1 MCGIFGLAL
10 GSGSSYGDAFVKK
23 CATQLAMLAVARG
36 KDSSGFAFRD
46 HVEARIDIHKGD
58 IPIGLLLKEECVRS
72 RIDALTK
79 SYRETPGQPFT
90 VVGHSRLVTNGSQLR
105 NENNQPVVKDGVV
118 GLLNGII
125 VNDEALWARHPEIRR
140 AFDVDTE
147 VMLALVRQH
156 LKSGW
161 DVEAAI
167 SKTLAEVVGMVASAY
182 LFDDLDL
189 LALATNNGSLYVLTN
204 DSDFLAFASEEHF
217 LRVLAKRMGL
227 QEAKGFTLRQIA
239 PNTGVVLDLVQFGL
253 RTFATSDEPR
263 RLPQGA
269 VRKTRCEVGVLPFA
283 RQHEK
288 RELILDPAT
297 IARAPMA
304 AAEEAL
310 LEYNVG
316 RIGDLRRCARCVL
329 PETFPFIDF
338 DEDGVCNYCRDYK
351 IKNDPKSVDE
361 LFDLVKPY
369 RRSDGKPD
377 CLVPYSGGR
386 DSTFTL
392 HFVKKVLELH
402 PIAFTYDWGMVNDLA
417 RRNTSRVC
425 GKLGVEH
432 IFRAADLWWKR
443 ENVRKNVVA
452 WLHKPNLAMV
462 PVFMAG
468 DKYFYYYTDQ
478 IKRQTGL
485 RLNIWGINPLENTD
499 FKVGFL
505 GVPPDPEKKRIYS
518 LSAPRQ
524 ARLLTTAARIMA
536 GNPRYLNRSL
546 LNTAGGFVWRSIL
559 PHRDYVH
566 LFDYYRWDEREI
578 EALLREYD
586 WETAIDTKSTW
597 RIGDATAPFYN
608 YIYCTI
614 AGFSEHD
621 TFRSNQI
628 REGALTREEAM
639 ALLVEENRPRYPS
652 IKWYTSIL
660 DLDYTRVVKT
670 INAVP
675 KLYP

>member
-1 MCGIFGLAL
+1 MCGIFGVAL
-10 GSGSSYGDAFVKK
+10 RSESNYGEAFVKK
-23 CATQLAMLAVARG
+23 CLTQLALLAVARG
-36 KDSSGFAFRD
+36 RDSSGFAFRD
-46 HVEARIDIHKGD
+46 HAGARIDIYKGD
-58 IPIGLLLKEECVRS
+58 IPISALLKEERVRS
-72 RIDALTK
+72 RIDAATR
-79 SYRETPGQPFT
+79 SYREVPGQPFT
-90 VVGHSRLVTNGSQLR
+90 AVGHSRLVTNGSQLQ

-125 VNDEALWARHPEIRR
+125 VNDGALWERHPEIRR

-161 DVEAAI
+161 DVGTAI
-167 SKTLAEVVGMVASAY
+167 SKALNEVVGMVAAAY

-189 LALATNNGSLYVLTN
+189 LALTTSNGSLYVLSN
-204 DSDFLAFASEEHF
+204 GLDFLAFASEEHF
-217 LRVLAKRMGL
+217 LRVLATQMELR
-227 QEAKGFTLRQIA
+227 EADGFTVRQIA
-239 PNTGVVLDLVQFGL
+239 PGTGLVLDLARFELQP
-253 RTFATSDEPR
+253 FAYTDEPR
-263 RLPQGA
+263 RFAGTLRERA
-269 VRKTRCEVGVLPFA
+269 CEIGVTAFP
-283 RQHEK
+283 REHQK
-288 RELILDPAT
+288 RELILDPAV
-297 IARAPMA
+297 IARAPGA

-310 LEYNVG
+310 LEYNED
-316 RIGDLRRCARCVL
+316 RIANLRRCTRCVL
-329 PETFPFIDF
+329 PETFPFIEF
-338 DEDGVCNYCRDYK
+338 DEEGVCNYCRHYT
-351 IKNDPKSVDE
+351 IKNDPKPIDE
-361 LFDLVKPY
+361 LYDLVAPY

-377 CLVPYSGGR
+377 CLVPFSGGR

-392 HFVKKVLELH
+392 HIVKKVLDLN

-417 RRNTSRVC
+417 RRNASRVC
-425 GKLGVEH
+425 GKLKVEH

-452 WLHKPNLAMV
+452 WLHKPHLGMV
-462 PVFMAG
+462 PLFMAG
-468 DKYFYYYTDQ
+468 DKLFFYYTEQ
-478 IKRQTGL
+478 IKRQTGI
-485 RLNIWGINPLENTD
+485 RLNIWGANPLENTD

-505 GVPPDPEKKRIYS
+505 GVPPDPHKKRIYS
-518 LSAPRQ
+518 LSAARQ
-524 ARLLTTAARIMA
+524 ARLFANAALIMA
-536 GNPRYLNRSL
+536 GNPRYVNRSL
-546 LNTAGGFVWRSIL
+546 LDSARGFAWRCIL

-566 LFDYYRWDEREI
+566 LFDYYRWDEQEI

-586 WETAIDTKSTW
+586 WEKAVDTESTW

-608 YIYCTI
+608 YVYCTI

-628 REGALTREEAM
+628 REGAMTRDEAM
-639 ALLVEENRPRYPS
+639 ALVVEENRPRYPS

-660 DLDYTRVVKT
+660 DLDYARVIKT